1 MLKICVFEAMTKP
14 KLLFLNPPG
23 KKVYL
28 RDYFCSKV
36 SQADY
41 INHPIDFVC
50 LSGWLKGDYDLSLVD
65 AIVERLSSDACLTK
79 IEHLQPEVIVGLI
92 GSVSYPEDIAFY
104 RRLSEKIRSR
114 LILIGD
120 ILIDSRA
127 ERLQELSFADAL
139 LHDFGGEDLLNYL
152 DGATGKNPTLINL
165 TIRKNGSIHECPI
178 ARPRGETWELP
189 IPRHE
194 LFMNMGYRYPF
205 VRKKK
210 FATILTEFGC
220 PYLCTFCIMSTLGW
234 KIRSVHNVMAELK
247 FLHALGVRELFF
259 LDQTFGIQ
267 KGRACELLEEMA
279 NYNEKFGWVC
289 FSRPDIVDD
298 YLLALMKRAGC
309 HTIILGLESGS
320 DNILKWVKKG
330 YDKQAVGR
338 GFQLCRKHGIRTVA
352 TILIG
357 LPEETEV
364 TFADTLKFLREVDPD
379 FASFN
384 VAVPRMDTP
393 LRDNA
398 LELGLIDSEFEVMD
412 QSGGSVAMPSLTL
425 TRQQIAAMKRQAI
438 KEFYLNSN
446 YVGARLKQLTLG
458 HTDAW
463 SDLRIQMRQGL
474 SLLRNYFS
482 T

>member
-1 MLKICVFEAMTKP
+1 
-14 KLLFLNPPG
+14 
-23 KKVYL
+23 
-28 RDYFCSKV
+28 
-36 SQADY
+36 
-41 INHPIDFVC
+41 
-50 LSGWLKGDYDLSLVD
+50 
-65 AIVERLSSDACLTK
+65 
-79 IEHLQPEVIVGLI
+79 
-92 GSVSYPEDIAFY
+92 
-104 RRLSEKIRSR
+104 
-114 LILIGD
+114 
-120 ILIDSRA
+120 
-127 ERLQELSFADAL
+127 
-139 LHDFGGEDLLNYL
+139 
-152 DGATGKNPTLINL
+152 
-165 TIRKNGSIHECPI
+165 
-178 ARPRGETWELP
+178 
-189 IPRHE
+189 
-194 LFMNMGYRYPF
+194 
-205 VRKKK
+205 
-210 FATILTEFGC
+210 
-220 PYLCTFCIMSTLGW
+220 
-234 KIRSVHNVMAELK
+234 
-247 FLHALGVRELFF
+247 
-259 LDQTFGIQ
+259 
-267 KGRACELLEEMA
+267 
-279 NYNEKFGWVC
+279 
-289 FSRPDIVDD
+289 
-298 YLLALMKRAGC
+298 MKRAGC